1 MPSSGSYFS
10 ARSTGAVGGSSSI
23 STATAVSG
31 KIVTTLKDYNDSY
44 SICPDFDNA
53 LVKDKI
59 TDIVRRE
66 VIKVLLE
73 DPNSEIMEIA
83 ENYLVGCVEDA
94 MDAPDKNQIIKKYL
108 DNIKTDLTKIITE
121 RCGDID
127 IVIEKYLRDNNYMD
141 FPSINSYIRYEI
153 DNNNSY
159 NRIKK
164 LEDRI
169 DVLSKIIHDLTE
181 QLNYYTTYDCSDYG
195 VYNNGY
201 EKYIYPSTG
210 RGY

>member
-1 MPSSGSYFS
+1 MPSNGSYFS
-10 ARSTGAVGGSSSI
+10 VGTASSGGTI
-23 STATAVSG
+23 TTATTTG

-94 MDAPDKNQIIKKYL
+94 MNAPDKNSVIKKYL
-108 DNIKTDLTKIITE
+108 EKIRTDLTKT
-121 RCGDID
+121 ID
-127 IVIEKYLRDNNYMD
+127 EKCSNLDGAIEKYLRDNNYMD
-141 FPSINSYIRYEI
+141 FPSMNSYVQYEI
-153 DNNNSY
+153 DNNPTNK
-159 NRIKK
+159 IKK
-164 LEDRI
+164 LQDRI
-169 DVLSKIIHDLTE
+169 DVLSKIVSDLCE
-181 QLNYYTTYDCSDYG
+181 RLNYYTNYDSSDYG
-195 VYNNGY
+195 QYSNGY
-201 EKYIYPSTG
+201 ERTFMSQTG
-210 RGY
+210 RG